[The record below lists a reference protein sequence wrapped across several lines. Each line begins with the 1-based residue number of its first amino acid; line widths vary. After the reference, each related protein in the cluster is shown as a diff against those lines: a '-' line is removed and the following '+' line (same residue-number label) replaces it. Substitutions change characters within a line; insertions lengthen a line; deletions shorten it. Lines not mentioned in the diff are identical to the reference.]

1 MITTALLLMAM
12 LQPTHCELIFVLAL
26 WTTGERGL
34 NEAPYPNDLND
45 PDHWSRGEGL
55 LTEIGLKRMLE
66 LGKWLRQRYMI
77 DTPLLSKTYSIHEL
91 IVQSAGVPH
100 TIESAQAVVAGL
112 YSDEGNGK
120 WSNYSLG
127 SWQPTPV
134 FTAQPWTPDPHLLQ
148 PSYPCPAYRQL
159 IEEENK
165 NYYERFDEESKEWY
179 KVLERHTGIIP
190 VNRVAIFKLH
200 GIHHEIAHGQPQ
212 PDWINEVHNGT
223 TAVEWLRDAHRELAH
238 ALFNSKSKAR
248 LTAGVLLNDWIEAL
262 IGISHHTLEA
272 KRAIFSSSGI
282 PSMLAMKYA
291 MGIADQEAPGYGSLL
306 LVELHRPNG
315 WNLFVKLYTRNSTGY
330 LFQHKLPDCEHN
342 CPLDRF
348 ITELRPMR
356 LTVQDFE
363 LMCKSAPRSSSYD
376 GRAAL
381 TMIAFLTI
389 LIKVI

>member
-1 MITTALLLMAM
+1 MAL
-12 LQPTHCELIFVLAL
+12 LQPTYCELIFVLAL

-45 PDHWSRGEGL
+45 PDDWSRGEGL
-55 LTEIGLKRMLE
+55 LTEIGLKRMFE

-91 IVQSAGVPH
+91 VVQSASAPH

-112 YSDEGNGK
+112 Y
-120 WSNYSLG
+120 
-127 SWQPTPV
+127 
-134 FTAQPWTPDPHLLQ
+134 PD
-148 PSYPCPAYRQL
+148 
-159 IEEENK
+159 EENK
-165 NYYERFDEESKEWY
+165 NYYERFDKESKEWY

-200 GIHHEIAHGQPQ
+200 GIHHEITHGQPQ

-272 KRAIFSSSGI
+272 RRAIFSSSGI
-282 PSMLAMKYA
+282 PSMLAMRYA

-315 WNLFVKLYTRNSTGY
+315 WNLFVKLYTRNSTGH

-348 ITELRPMR
+348 ISELRPMR

-363 LMCKSAPRSSSYD
+363 LVKKIFPFKIFN
-376 GRAAL
+376 L
-381 TMIAFLTI
+381 I
-389 LIKVI
+389 LKI